1 MRTWYRSRNTS
12 GFPLYWRSSSCL
24 RSARLSS
31 GSPICWLFTGLPLR
45 ATASTMSITHADSFW
60 ISSCN
65 CGQGHCQQKKR
76 SSPVMLLCCWTHQVR
91 CLWLLRRYREC
102 YMPLKWLCRRIFW
115 LFDSVHIL
123 VFTQA
128 WLRFDWRLNFAPH
141 FNLLPK
147 NDSAYLAANVINC
160 LGRKVKRTY
169 VQRTLLCVL
178 PFKCGH
184 LSKIYNAWVFLY
196 PSSYF
201 ADAAFTLRLLVVAVT
216 STAMSV
222 RHQWLSPSKTSQTTV
237 PLGSALVFGCPLA
250 VHFPTCKLYW
260 NWLKNCCFYCK
271 NKIEFKKKWR
281 NSIMLLYLY
290 KVALI

>member
-45 ATASTMSITHADSFW
+45 ATASTMSITHADSCW

-160 LGRKVKRTY
+160 LGWKVKRTY
-169 VQRTLLCVL
+169 VQRTLFYVL
-178 PFKCGH
+178 LIKFGH
-184 LSKIYNAWVFLY
+184 LSKFIMLGCFYTHPVTLQMQRIDYDYLLSLSIPPPCRSVTNDFPPAKRARQLFRWVPLLGLVALSRCIFRLA
-196 PSSYF
+196 SYIETGWKI
-201 ADAAFTLRLLVVAVT
+201 AAFIV
-216 STAMSV
+216 
-222 RHQWLSPSKTSQTTV
+222 
-237 PLGSALVFGCPLA
+237 
-250 VHFPTCKLYW
+250 
-260 NWLKNCCFYCK
+260 
-271 NKIEFKKKWR
+271 KIK
-281 NSIMLLYLY
+281 
-290 KVALI
+290 